1 MNVPKNGLTAAR
13 DCTKRRLA
21 EGEVVIVDGCDCGA
35 MQLHMGALTLRL
47 STSAVTSLVETLQ
60 RALNQVAD
68 RGSFADA
75 PLAHVPR
82 GRA

>member
-1 MNVPKNGLTAAR
+1 MTVHKNSMRGTR

-21 EGEVVIVDGCDCGA
+21 EGEVAIVDGCDCGA

-47 STSAVTSLVETLQ
+47 SNSAVTSLVATLQ
-60 RALNQVAD
+60 RALNQLAD